1 MMDLSLWAMTCPVI
15 AVLADRVPGI
25 AFGVPLFVVTAG
37 TTLGMMIANV
47 PAVLLGDRAV
57 KFVPIAWVRRVA
69 AVVFAATHHESPQ
82 AIGRATIQWIGWLGG
97 ILGAVLVA
105 VSLLGWLA

>member
-1 MMDLSLWAMTCPVI
+1 MMDLSLWAITCPVI

-25 AFGVPLFVVTAG
+25 AFGVPLI
-37 TTLGMMIANV
+37 L
-47 PAVLLGDRAV
+47 
-57 KFVPIAWVRRVA
+57 VA